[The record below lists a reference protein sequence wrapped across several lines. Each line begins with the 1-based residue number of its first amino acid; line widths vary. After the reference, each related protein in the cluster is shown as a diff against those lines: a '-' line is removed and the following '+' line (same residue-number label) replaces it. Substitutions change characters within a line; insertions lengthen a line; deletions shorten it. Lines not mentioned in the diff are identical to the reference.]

1 MPPAVTSFTTAHRQL
16 VRARLEESLALH
28 RILLE
33 LSELVARVADVLVE
47 ACLRGKKI
55 LFFGNGGSAADAQ
68 HLAAELGG
76 RYYRDRRP
84 LPALALHTN
93 TSLLTALANDYSYE
107 EVFSR
112 QIEAWGEPG
121 DVALALSTSGNS
133 PNVIRALETAREKGL
148 ITVGLAGEGGGKM
161 RELCDYCLCI
171 PSRDTPRIQEA
182 HILIGHILCEIVE
195 QYLPAP

>member
-1 MPPAVTSFTTAHRQL
+1 M
-16 VRARLEESLALH
+16 EESLALH
-28 RILLE
+28 QLLLE
-33 LSELVARVADVLVE
+33 LADTVARIADVLVE
-47 ACLRGKKI
+47 AYLRGRKV
-55 LFFGNGGSAADAQ
+55 LVFGNGGSAADAQ

-112 QIEAWGEPG
+112 QIKAWGEPG
-121 DVALALSTSGNS
+121 DVALAISTSGNS
-133 PNVIRALETAREKGL
+133 PNVIRALEVARERDL
-148 ITVGLAGEGGGKM
+148 VTVGLTGERGGRMK
-161 RELCDYCLCI
+161 ELCDYCLCV
-171 PSRDTPRIQEA
+171 PSENTPRIQEI

-195 QYLPAP
+195 RHLPETAHE